1 MGLLKL
7 NNETRSGVPRNRW
20 MLPGLMLGT
29 AILLLFAGEAGRE
42 ALRFDRSGID
52 GGGYWRL
59 LTGHFVHLGWSHFAL
74 NAAGLGLVWFL
85 VGEAYRGKHWL
96 LIMIASVA
104 FIDAGLWFFHPELQW
119 YVGLSGLLHGILA
132 AGLIATWR
140 PPRAEMIALAA
151 LLIAKLVW
159 EQTVG
164 PMPGSEG
171 SSGGTVIVD
180 AHLYGTVGGVLMA
193 ILILIRVRRAAPI

>member
-1 MGLLKL
+1 
-7 NNETRSGVPRNRW
+7 
-20 MLPGLMLGT
+20 
-29 AILLLFAGEAGRE
+29 
-42 ALRFDRSGID
+42 
-52 GGGYWRL
+52 
-59 LTGHFVHLGWSHFAL
+59 
-74 NAAGLGLVWFL
+74 
-85 VGEAYRGKHWL
+85 
-96 LIMIASVA
+96 VA

>member
-1 MGLLKL
+1 
-7 NNETRSGVPRNRW
+7 
-20 MLPGLMLGT
+20 
-29 AILLLFAGEAGRE
+29 
-42 ALRFDRSGID
+42 
-52 GGGYWRL
+52 
-59 LTGHFVHLGWSHFAL
+59 
-74 NAAGLGLVWFL
+74 
-85 VGEAYRGKHWL
+85 
-96 LIMIASVA
+96 VA

-140 PPRAEMIALAA
+140 PARAEMIALAA